1 MDKLNEKYNVTRD
14 NLIPFINRLCNK
26 RAIITQL
33 NKDDTD
39 FSIIKKL
46 NKILI
51 ELKLK
56 KLSIGIN
63 ILDDEIFNII
73 SLNKNNLSQDDIEKL
88 YIYLYFYNAINDLYE
103 IPDILN
109 DQRLKWQFIK
119 IINEDYN
126 LDKRFSYINGE
137 LLQNKKQ
144 VNTKIIFI

>member
-14 NLIPFINRLCNK
+14 NLILFINRLCNK

-137 LLQNKKQ
+137 LLKNKK
-144 VNTKIIFI
+144 